1 MKNITLTTNGTER
14 EVIVNWN
21 NVIFA
26 KETQNPYGNNNYVEV
41 HFGKEYI
48 DVKETLQEIHE
59 KCLNAIC

>member
-1 MKNITLTTNGTER
+1 MKNITLTTNGAER

-26 KETQNPYGNNNYVEV
+26 KETQSVYGDNYVEV
-41 HFGKEYI
+41 HFTKECI

-59 KCLNAIC
+59 KCLNALC